1 MLPAQGRQTSRG
13 GASDVWEGSSVT
25 DATAG
30 EPQRRGRGRPRDA
43 ALQQRIKDAA
53 LGVLAT
59 HGFSGLTLER
69 VCAEAGIPK
78 ATFYRRWE
86 NPTACVVEAY
96 LEIWSEAEFRDTGD
110 APGDLEAFARKL
122 MQLYGHPKLGPVSM
136 AIQAEFRVRA
146 EFHDLVQSGALRRRG
161 KNTAAVE
168 QALGRL
174 STPPAMSANMILDV
188 LNGVIR
194 NIQSLEWPLA
204 EDDLRQLIKVLLTP
218 ADRAGP
224 A

>member
-1 MLPAQGRQTSRG
+1 M
-13 GASDVWEGSSVT
+13 T
-25 DATAG
+25 DATVE

-53 LGVLAT
+53 LAVLAK

-78 ATFYRRWE
+78 ATFYRRWD

-110 APGDLEAFARKL
+110 PAHDLETFASKL
-122 MQLYGHPKLGPVSM
+122 MQLYNHPKLGPVSV
-136 AIQAEFRVRA
+136 AIQAEFRLRA
-146 EFHDLVQSGALRRRG
+146 EFHDPVQSGALRRRA

-168 QALGRL
+168 QALARL
-174 STPPAMSANMILDV
+174 PAPPAMSANMILHV
-188 LNGVIR
+188 LNGVVR

-204 EDDLRQLIKVLLTP
+204 EADLRRLIEVLLTP

-224 A
+224 G